1 MLPFHKQQTLQ
12 RLGAQTLNSCSCRC
26 ESLSLSAQA
35 AESAHK
41 INTEWCSV
49 TLGNRR
55 AGHGQWEFEEVRN
68 STRTTKAIPML
79 MGTQGSFEMK
89 SAVLE
94 HNNNASN
101 LTRLLPGNEDSLEP
115 ASIETHAFLLV
126 QHNTIRNKSGKLYRP
141 LPKHTNVIILTSLA
155 LQASETW
162 PGIQSNP
169 LCSSNVYAVSVHKI
183 LLLHSP
189 YSYILKHLLV
199 TGV

>member
-1 MLPFHKQQTLQ
+1 MLSFHKQQTLQ
-12 RLGAQTLNSCSCRC
+12 RLGAQTLNSCSFRC

-68 STRTTKAIPML
+68 STRTRKAIPML
-79 MGTQGSFEMK
+79 MGTQGLFEMK

-94 HNNNASN
+94 HHNNASN

-141 LPKHTNVIILTSLA
+141 LPKHTNVIILIR
-155 LQASETW
+155 
-162 PGIQSNP
+162 IQSNP